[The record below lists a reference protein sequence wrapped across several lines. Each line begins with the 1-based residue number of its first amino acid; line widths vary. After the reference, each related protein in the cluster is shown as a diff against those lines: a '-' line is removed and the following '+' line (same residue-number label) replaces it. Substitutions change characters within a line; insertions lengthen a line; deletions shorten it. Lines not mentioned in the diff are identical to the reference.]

1 MIVGVAGACRCDE
14 LTKMVLQ
21 DVEDKGNV
29 LVINIPNSKTNKPR
43 YFVVSGE
50 GENNYNINLYRKYL
64 ALRPPHTPHQRLF
77 LSYRQGKCSIQP
89 VGIHTFGKIP
99 KMIASYLGLA
109 EPILYTGHCLRR
121 TSATLL
127 VDAGGDLATLKRHG
141 GWRSGTV
148 AEGYI
153 EQSLTNKLEVAR
165 KIENRG
171 TDNDGGNS
179 NIYDISQPSTSKNH
193 DFPIS
198 DRNATSR
205 INTVV
210 PKTALSGINISN
222 VENSTI
228 NINVSY

>member
-179 NIYDISQPSTSKNH
+179 NFTIFLNLRLPKIMIFQLAIEMQPRELTLWCLKLLCLEST
-193 DFPIS
+193 FQ
-198 DRNATSR
+198 TL
-205 INTVV
+205 
-210 PKTALSGINISN
+210 KTLLLI
-222 VENSTI
+222 
-228 NINVSY
+228 